1 LDKCVFR
8 LSQQCVHPVHRGATD
23 DARCASCA
31 AYAGPPRGVGDVIHR
46 ALDSTGIHK
55 VLPPCFGCTKR
66 RAALNA
72 AMPFTDEPRKD

>member
-1 LDKCVFR
+1 
-8 LSQQCVHPVHRGATD
+8 
-23 DARCASCA
+23 
-31 AYAGPPRGVGDVIHR
+31 VIHR